1 MRAGSEAPGEG
12 LGWASAGWVEPG
24 VRTPISPAR
33 EAASEE
39 RRLVHPYSEDGAR
52 LKALLP
58 VKSVPTLLS

>member
-1 MRAGSEAPGEG
+1 MGVC
-12 LGWASAGWVEPG
+12 WVGGAG